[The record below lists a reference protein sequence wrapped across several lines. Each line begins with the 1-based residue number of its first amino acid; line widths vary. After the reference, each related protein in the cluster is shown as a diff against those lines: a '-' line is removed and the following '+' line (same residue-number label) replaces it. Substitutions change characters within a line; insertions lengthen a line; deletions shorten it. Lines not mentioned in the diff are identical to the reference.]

1 MRPNEIEAARR
12 LITTALQEDLG
23 QGFDITTALLIP
35 PQEQGEVEIVARET
49 GILCGGKLLPLIAE
63 MLAPEVHVRE
73 FVIDGEPL
81 QRGTVVARLSGKVTS
96 LLTLERT
103 ALNFLTFLSGVSTL
117 TWKFVVAAGETT
129 ARVYDTR
136 KTVPGLRELQ
146 KYAVRCG
153 GGMNHRM
160 GLFDA
165 VLVKDNHLAAWRQQG
180 DRTLAGAV
188 RHVRTLAPAGMFVEV
203 EVDTLSQLQEILPE
217 QPDAILLDNMPPD
230 DLLRAVRLR
239 NELAQTVQLEA
250 SGGISLQTIRS
261 IAETGVD
268 RISVGA
274 LTHSAPALDLG
285 FDWRL

>member
-1 MRPNEIEAARR
+1 
-12 LITTALQEDLG
+12 
-23 QGFDITTALLIP
+23 
-35 PQEQGEVEIVARET
+35 
-49 GILCGGKLLPLIAE
+49 
-63 MLAPEVHVRE
+63 MLAPDLHVRE
-73 FVIDGEPL
+73 FVVDGEPL

-103 ALNFLTFLSGVSTL
+103 ALNFLTFLSGISTL
-117 TWKFVVAAGETT
+117 TWRFVVAAGETN
-129 ARVYDTR
+129 ARIYDTR
-136 KTVPGLRELQ
+136 KTIPGLRELQ

-188 RHVRTLAPAGMFVEV
+188 RHVRTLAPTGMFVEV

-217 QPDAILLDNMPPD
+217 QPDAILLDNMSTD
-230 DLLRAVRLR
+230 DLLHAVQLR
-239 NELAQTVQLEA
+239 NELAETVQLEA

-285 FDWRL
+285 FDWRN